1 MAQPHEDSQA
11 LLWSTG
17 DTPEIHIPPL
27 SDPIGPAFSTAHS
40 PPSPRRPR
48 HTYHRAQS
56 SGESDI
62 AQYQNVRFAD
72 EDEEGAE
79 SPRQTRGPRGL
90 GISQITTENQA
101 TSIPRRPVGA
111 TEIKRSP
118 RATPSVDSLTPFS
131 GTTARGESPLS
142 FKSTD
147 PLYQTKTDGS
157 ASSSF
162 QAGFLSDTELDNL
175 KRSTTPTPGNNGGGG
190 MSAGAPLDTVKTKSL
205 AGDEPPFKCRS
216 RPIYES
222 RASWLSITILAL
234 SIYSTVFSGI
244 YLIMALLKPRYGK
257 RICSSHC
264 GLTPS
269 SASTL
274 SALIAKTIELSFVT
288 VFVAFLGQSISR
300 NAFIRSRGMNI
311 AQLVMRQWV
320 MQPGTLIT
328 HWEAVRYAGISFLGT
343 IALTAAFVATFYTT
357 AADALGESKCRT

>member
-1 MAQPHEDSQA
+1 
-11 LLWSTG
+11 
-17 DTPEIHIPPL
+17 
-27 SDPIGPAFSTAHS
+27 
-40 PPSPRRPR
+40 
-48 HTYHRAQS
+48 
-56 SGESDI
+56 
-62 AQYQNVRFAD
+62 
-72 EDEEGAE
+72 
-79 SPRQTRGPRGL
+79 
-90 GISQITTENQA
+90 
-101 TSIPRRPVGA
+101 
-111 TEIKRSP
+111 
-118 RATPSVDSLTPFS
+118 
-131 GTTARGESPLS
+131 
-142 FKSTD
+142 
-147 PLYQTKTDGS
+147 
-157 ASSSF
+157 
-162 QAGFLSDTELDNL
+162 
-175 KRSTTPTPGNNGGGG
+175 